1 MKRPSTL
8 ILGCGALAREMVSFV
23 KASGADNIT
32 IKCLPAELH
41 NTPALIPGLLG
52 AELEKHRGKFEQT
65 YVLYG
70 DCGTVGGI
78 DRVCEK
84 AGAERIPGAH
94 CYQFYMGGP
103 DFEELQDREPT
114 CFFLT
119 DYLVRNFDRLVIK
132 GLGLDRYPELRDDYF
147 GNYTMLVYLAQTEN
161 HDLDEAAQVAAE
173 ILGLTYARR
182 QTGLGDME
190 AFLTRAVAGG

>member
-1 MKRPSTL
+1 MERPSTL
-8 ILGCGALAREMVSFV
+8 ILSCGALAREMVSFV

-32 IKCLPAELH
+32 VKCLPAELH
-41 NTPALIPGLLG
+41 NTPALIPGLLE
-52 AELEKHRGKFEQT
+52 AELEKHQGKFERT

-94 CYQFYMGGP
+94 CYQFYMGGA
-103 DFEELQDREPT
+103 DFEALQDREPT

-119 DYLVRNFDRLVIK
+119 DFLVRDFERLVIK
-132 GLGLDRYPELRDDYF
+132 GLGLDRYPELRDEYF
-147 GNYTMLVYLAQTEN
+147 GNYTTLVYLAQTQD
-161 HDLDEAAQVAAE
+161 HQLDRAAQAAADTLE
-173 ILGLTYARR
+173 LTYRRR
-182 QTGLGDME
+182 QTGLGDMA
-190 AFLTRAVAGG
+190 AFLTQAVAGG